1 MKYIKIISRYSTD
14 LTGIAQVIDNY
25 EITKGCSEMMILGV
39 SHQVWYSDDTI
50 KFFNRDFIRLE
61 IKSFDHIEE
70 ISYRKYNS
78 IIKQLKERRIIDKV
92 KTPEEPYMIDVEHST
107 STLIK
112 AVPKPGFERGK
123 RMYHTLEYFHT
134 LGAAYPV
141 EHWQW
146 FENEPYDIKVDT
158 KKYYGYKFVPEES
171 TIEKSVYKI
180 IWPRKRD
187 FEKAEL
193 IWR

>member
-1 MKYIKIISRYSTD
+1 MKYIKIISRYDTN
-14 LTGIAQVIDNY
+14 LTGIAQVIDDY
-25 EITKGCSEMMILGV
+25 EITKGYSEMLILGV

-78 IIKQLKERRIIDKV
+78 IIKQLKERRITDRIEQK
-92 KTPEEPYMIDVEHST
+92 EPYMVDVPNST
-107 STLIK
+107 VTNIK
-112 AVPKPGFERGK
+112 FIPKPGFEIGYRK
-123 RMYHTLEYFHT
+123 YTPLEWFAT
-134 LGAAYPV
+134 MNAAYPMTSLLPFTNPTY
-141 EHWQW
+141 E
-146 FENEPYDIKVDT
+146 IKVD
-158 KKYYGYKFVPEES
+158 KRKYKGYRFIPEES
-171 TIEKSVYKI
+171 SFEKSVYKVV
-180 IWPRKRD
+180 WPRKRD